1 MSFYCNWNSSNNMS
15 ERTISEGEKE
25 KKFSKILVAADG
37 SEASMDA
44 ADYAIETARKYN
56 SELVALHVILS
67 DVTLFGSV
75 PPTHV
80 NEIKHEAQKYMDKI
94 REKYYEDS
102 NNNNNKIQ
110 LRTELI
116 TSTSAVG
123 GIVAFAEKENID
135 LIVMGTRGRSG
146 LKKLL
151 LGSVASG
158 VVSYAHCAVMVVK

>member
-1 MSFYCNWNSSNNMS
+1 MS

-80 NEIKHEAQKYMDKI
+80 NEIKHEAQKYLDKI
-94 REKYYEDS
+94 REKYYEYS

>member
-1 MSFYCNWNSSNNMS
+1 MNDNILSADRKN
-15 ERTISEGEKE
+15 
-25 KKFSKILVAADG
+25 KFSKILVAADG

>member
-1 MSFYCNWNSSNNMS
+1 MS
-15 ERTISEGEKE
+15 ERTISEVEKE

-80 NEIKHEAQKYMDKI
+80 NEIKHEAQKYLDKI

>member
-1 MSFYCNWNSSNNMS
+1 MS

-44 ADYAIETARKYN
+44 AIETARKYN

-135 LIVMGTRGRSG
+135 LIVIGTRGRSG

>member
-1 MSFYCNWNSSNNMS
+1 
-15 ERTISEGEKE
+15 
-25 KKFSKILVAADG
+25 
-37 SEASMDA
+37 
-44 ADYAIETARKYN
+44 
-56 SELVALHVILS
+56 
-67 DVTLFGSV
+67 
-75 PPTHV
+75 
-80 NEIKHEAQKYMDKI
+80 MDKI

-102 NNNNNKIQ
+102 NNNNKIQ
-110 LRTELI
+110 LRTKLI

-135 LIVMGTRGRSG
+135 LIVIGTRGRSG